1 MPQLSV
7 TVNGRAY
14 SVSCEEGDEEHLLAL
29 ARYFDKRVREL
40 SVSIGQV
47 GETRLFLIAGLTVA
61 DDLSEALAKIEDL
74 EAEIESIKD
83 GRPTVSERVERAET
97 MAAELLEVAARRL
110 EDIAGRLE
118 AS

>member
-14 SVSCEEGDEEHLLAL
+14 SVSCEEGDEEHLMAL
-29 ARYFDKRVREL
+29 ARYLDKRAREL
-40 SVSIGQV
+40 SASVGQV
-47 GETRLFLIAGLTVA
+47 SETRLFLIASLTIA

-74 EAEIESIKD
+74 EAEIESIKG
-83 GRPTVSERVERAET
+83 GRPTVSERVERTET
-97 MAAELLEVAARRL
+97 MAAEMLEVAARRL

>member
-1 MPQLSV
+1 MPQISI

-14 SVSCEEGDEEHLLAL
+14 SVSCEEGDEEHLMAL
-29 ARYFDKRVREL
+29 GRYFDKRVREL
-40 SVSIGQV
+40 SQSIGQV
-47 GETRLFLIAGLTVA
+47 GETRLFLIAGLTAA

-74 EAEIESIKD
+74 EAEVEAIKE
-83 GRPTVSERVERAET
+83 GRPTVSERVERTES
-97 MAAELLEVAARRL
+97 MAAEMLEVAARRL